1 MSWRAL
7 DWASKQ
13 KTGNYADKL
22 ILIILANYADDN
34 NNCFP
39 SLKTICTMTE
49 CSRSTVIRSLKR
61 LEINN
66 FIKIQERFANVGHNK
81 RQTSNL
87 YELNIG
93 YQIET
98 PQCPIDTPPS
108 ILEKPQ
114 LTNNNKPIYNSDFE
128 MFWKAYPNRPN
139 DNKYGAFQKFSVIMK
154 TKEITFD
161 NLLVKTKW
169 FAKTQENK
177 ESKFIPHAKTWLT
190 QKRFLD
196 IEKPIIK
203 KTNLNLLVG

>member
-66 FIKIQERFANVGHNK
+66 FIKIQDDLM
-81 RQTSNL
+81 T
-87 YELNIG
+87 
-93 YQIET
+93 
-98 PQCPIDTPPS
+98 
-108 ILEKPQ
+108 
-114 LTNNNKPIYNSDFE
+114 TNMEHFKSF
-128 MFWKAYPNRPN
+128 
-139 DNKYGAFQKFSVIMK
+139 
-154 TKEITFD
+154 
-161 NLLVKTKW
+161 LL
-169 FAKTQENK
+169 
-177 ESKFIPHAKTWLT
+177 
-190 QKRFLD
+190 
-196 IEKPIIK
+196 
-203 KTNLNLLVG
+203 

>member
-114 LTNNNKPIYNSDFE
+114 LTN
-128 MFWKAYPNRPN
+128 
-139 DNKYGAFQKFSVIMK
+139 
-154 TKEITFD
+154 KEITFD

>member
-22 ILIILANYADDN
+22 ILLILANYADDN

-61 LEINN
+61 LETND
-66 FIKIQERFANVGHNK
+66 FIKIQERFATVEHNK

-87 YELNIG
+87 YELRIG
-93 YQIET
+93 YQMDT
-98 PQCPIDTPPS
+98 PQCQIDTPPS
-108 ILEKPQ
+108 VLEKPQ
-114 LTNNNKPIYNSDFE
+114 LTNHNKPNYNIHFE
-128 MFWKAYPNRPN
+128 EFWKAYPKRPN
-139 DNKYGAFQKFSVIMK
+139 DNKYGAYQKYCGIIK
-154 TKEITFD
+154 NKEITTER
-161 NLLVKTKW
+161 LLEKAKW

-177 ESKFIPHAKTWLT
+177 DTKFIPHAKTWLT

-196 IEKPIIK
+196 IEKPINK
-203 KTNLNLLVG
+203 KTNLNLLAG